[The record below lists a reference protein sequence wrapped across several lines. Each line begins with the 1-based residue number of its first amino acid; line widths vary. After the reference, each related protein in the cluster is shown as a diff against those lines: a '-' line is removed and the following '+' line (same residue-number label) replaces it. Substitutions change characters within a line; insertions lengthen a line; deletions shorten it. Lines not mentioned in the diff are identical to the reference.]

1 MEGSTKINMKSSRTI
16 NTLKNSSVSLIT
28 NFISMAIGVL
38 ARWYFVKILGKEVL
52 GLNGLFTNII
62 SMLSIVELGFGS
74 AITYNLYKP
83 IANNNIE
90 EIKSLMEFYKKCYH
104 AVAIVI
110 MIIGILLIP
119 FLNSIVGEN
128 QLDLNIY
135 FIYGLFI
142 LETASSYFLSY
153 KRSILYANQE
163 NFIINLCH
171 IGYLVLMNLTQVIF
185 LIYTKNYYIYLIIK
199 IFFRI
204 MENIIINYYAN
215 KKYTYLQDKKIEKL
229 SLNIKKDIEKKVKAL
244 FFHQTGSFIINGTD
258 NIIIS
263 KYINLTAVGL
273 YSNYYFII
281 NSIQNLIRQI
291 IKELTPSV
299 GNLLVT
305 ESKEKAYD
313 IFKKTRFITFWIVT
327 FTGIGILL
335 VASDFVSIWLGKEYI
350 LTFYTVLVL
359 AINYYQKTSRMP
371 YSIFKEAAGIFYEDR
386 FIPIIESL
394 INIVSSILLVKVCGL
409 PGVFIGTIISGLVL
423 WLYSYPI
430 LVYKKIFDREIKKYY
445 FETIKYLTIFLFIM
459 VISIFIS
466 NLPSINNIYIK
477 FIYDICISIII
488 PNLTMYLLFR
498 NSEDY
503 IYLINIAKKII
514 NKKRNKKIDKI

>member
-1 MEGSTKINMKSSRTI
+1 M
-16 NTLKNSSVSLIT
+16 
-28 NFISMAIGVL
+28 
-38 ARWYFVKILGKEVL
+38 
-52 GLNGLFTNII
+52 
-62 SMLSIVELGFGS
+62 
-74 AITYNLYKP
+74 
-83 IANNNIE
+83 
-90 EIKSLMEFYKKCYH
+90 
-104 AVAIVI
+104 
-110 MIIGILLIP
+110 
-119 FLNSIVGEN
+119 
-128 QLDLNIY
+128 
-135 FIYGLFI
+135 
-142 LETASSYFLSY
+142 
-153 KRSILYANQE
+153 
-163 NFIINLCH
+163 
-171 IGYLVLMNLTQVIF
+171 
-185 LIYTKNYYIYLIIK
+185 
-199 IFFRI
+199 
-204 MENIIINYYAN
+204 
-215 KKYTYLQDKKIEKL
+215 
-229 SLNIKKDIEKKVKAL
+229 
-244 FFHQTGSFIINGTD
+244 
-258 NIIIS
+258 
-263 KYINLTAVGL
+263 
-273 YSNYYFII
+273 
-281 NSIQNLIRQI
+281 
-291 IKELTPSV
+291 
-299 GNLLVT
+299 
-305 ESKEKAYD
+305 
-313 IFKKTRFITFWIVT
+313 
-327 FTGIGILL
+327 
-335 VASDFVSIWLGKEYI
+335 ASDFVSIWLGKEYI

>member
-204 MENIIINYYAN
+204 MENIVINYYAH
-215 KKYTYLQDKKIEKL
+215 KKYTYLQDKKLK
-229 SLNIKKDIEKKVKAL
+229 NC
-244 FFHQTGSFIINGTD
+244 H
-258 NIIIS
+258 
-263 KYINLTAVGL
+263 
-273 YSNYYFII
+273 
-281 NSIQNLIRQI
+281 
-291 IKELTPSV
+291 
-299 GNLLVT
+299 
-305 ESKEKAYD
+305 
-313 IFKKTRFITFWIVT
+313 
-327 FTGIGILL
+327 
-335 VASDFVSIWLGKEYI
+335 
-350 LTFYTVLVL
+350 
-359 AINYYQKTSRMP
+359 
-371 YSIFKEAAGIFYEDR
+371 
-386 FIPIIESL
+386 
-394 INIVSSILLVKVCGL
+394 
-409 PGVFIGTIISGLVL
+409 
-423 WLYSYPI
+423 
-430 LVYKKIFDREIKKYY
+430 
-445 FETIKYLTIFLFIM
+445 
-459 VISIFIS
+459 
-466 NLPSINNIYIK
+466 
-477 FIYDICISIII
+477 
-488 PNLTMYLLFR
+488 
-498 NSEDY
+498 
-503 IYLINIAKKII
+503 
-514 NKKRNKKIDKI
+514 